1 MQLAVNLGRF
11 EIGSIKKREQLMASK
26 KEEREPRPVFW
37 GENARGL
44 TQDEEQLWHESSAV
58 EHRSA
63 IIRMR
68 DERRAKELKRR
79 EREAWPESRAGQ
91 LLKQLGETF
100 AAYRECVM
108 QDPRLE
114 EKGLEFDEVNQRI
127 FNRMKTNI
135 ERAHQ
140 AARCRYPKENG
151 GTCRAPRV
159 RGKKYCHIHLVLE
172 EARPE
177 KIQLPNLG
185 DARGIH
191 GAIAKGAQAVVDGKL
206 DYKQASILGY
216 YLQLALSNVKRV
228 DIEEEDEEELTQASR

>member
-1 MQLAVNLGRF
+1 
-11 EIGSIKKREQLMASK
+11 MASK
-26 KEEREPRPVFW
+26 KEQREPRPVFW
-37 GENARGL
+37 GENAIGL
-44 TQDEEQLWHESSAV
+44 TREEDKLWDAATTAEEKQAV
-58 EHRSA
+58 TK
-63 IIRMR
+63 MR

-79 EREAWPESRAGQ
+79 EREAWPQSRAGQ

-159 RGKKYCHIHLVLE
+159 RGKKFCHMHLVLE

-177 KIQLPNLG
+177 KIKLPNLG

-228 DIEEEDEEELTQASR
+228 DSEESDDREIG

>member
-1 MQLAVNLGRF
+1 
-11 EIGSIKKREQLMASK
+11 MARK

-79 EREAWPESRAGQ
+79 EREAWPG
-91 LLKQLGETF
+91 
-100 AAYRECVM
+100 
-108 QDPRLE
+108 
-114 EKGLEFDEVNQRI
+114 
-127 FNRMKTNI
+127 
-135 ERAHQ
+135 
-140 AARCRYPKENG
+140 
-151 GTCRAPRV
+151 
-159 RGKKYCHIHLVLE
+159 
-172 EARPE
+172 

-228 DIEEEDEEELTQASR
+228 DIEEEDEEELPQATR